1 MKKIKYK
8 LLLTS
13 LLLLAVSVVMFAAT
27 VYISGLQKDDGLV
40 INLAGRQ
47 RMLTQKMTKEMLF
60 ALREMNQAGAVSP
73 SSLAN
78 LKKTMKVFDV
88 TLSGLLNGGEAP
100 ITLDPAGKKRLIPAA
115 AEPAAGQLREVK
127 KLWTDFQKE
136 MNKFVEK
143 QDYSGV
149 SFVRKNNVPLLKA
162 MNKAVGMMQKQAEGK
177 VKTLFV
183 VQVVCMFAGL
193 LVLFLVFLW
202 SQKGIVNPINET
214 AAFAEA
220 MASGDLSRS
229 LNIRQQ
235 DEIGLLAAS
244 CNKMVRNLSR
254 MFQDIKENVGTLVS
268 SSSELNSIAT
278 SMANGAEETAG
289 RANTVAAAAEE
300 MNANMSSVA
309 AASEEAS
316 TNVTT
321 VAAGAE
327 EMSVTIAEIVKNT
340 DQGKQ
345 ITDRAVA
352 QTKSASQQINELGHA
367 AQEIGKVTE
376 TIEEISEQTNLLA
389 LNATIEAARAG
400 EAGKGFAVVANEIK
414 DLAQQTAN
422 ATGEIAARIKGIQD
436 STGNAVREIE
446 EISRVNDEV
455 NEIVAAIADA
465 VDQQS
470 ATTREIA
477 ENVSQAS
484 QGIAEV
490 NENVAQTSGVAADI
504 AKDIAEVNELAS
516 GNSNS
521 SALIQQ
527 NAGELSQV
535 AAALAAMIN
544 KFTL

>member
-13 LLLLAVSVVMFAAT
+13 LLLLSVSVVMFAAT

-115 AEPAAGQLREVK
+115 AEPVAGQLREVK

-235 DEIGLLAAS
+235 DEIGLLAAA